1 MRFVAFSLATS
12 LAMIAAPAAASGMNS
27 TEFSA
32 QVEHMDVDLT
42 THKGVA
48 LLDERLKTK
57 IRQKCAN
64 GGRDLQSIR
73 LARQCRESAMA
84 SVQKQVRFAILE
96 AKAAKVRLAQGTPVA
111 PQG

>member
-1 MRFVAFSLATS
+1 MRFVLATFAASLAF
-12 LAMIAAPAAASGMNS
+12 AAAPAAASGINA
-27 TEFSA
+27 TDFTAE
-32 QVEHMDVDLT
+32 VEHKDVDLT
-42 THKGVA
+42 TQKGVA
-48 LLDERLKTK
+48 LLDERIKTK

-73 LARQCRESAMA
+73 LERQCRESALA
-84 SVQKQVRFAILE
+84 SADRQVRFAVFE